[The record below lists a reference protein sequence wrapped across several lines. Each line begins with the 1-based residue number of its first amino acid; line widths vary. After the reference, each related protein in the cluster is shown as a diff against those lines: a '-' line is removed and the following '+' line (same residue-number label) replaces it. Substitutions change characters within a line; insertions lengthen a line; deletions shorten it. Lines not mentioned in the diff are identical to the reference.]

1 MTKPLLIALA
11 ALLLA
16 VGGYVKGSHD
26 KAQKWALSEAKRI
39 QIETQA
45 ALEASED
52 ARKKEQD
59 AIDKLAQKQKEL
71 IYEKENTKLAV
82 SNADNELNRL
92 RQTIANL
99 KHQQSTTTTI
109 SSTSNEAITKSWDVL
124 QQCAE
129 RYAEMGKI
137 ADEQRDELAEW
148 QVYGQVIDEFREA
161 NK

>member
-11 ALLLA
+11 ALFLV
-16 VGGYVKGSHD
+16 VGGYLKGSHD
-26 KAQKWALSEAKRI
+26 KAQKWALSDAKRI

-45 ALEASED
+45 ALKASED

-99 KHQQSTTTTI
+99 KHQQSTT
-109 SSTSNEAITKSWDVL
+109 STSASAPNEATTQSWDL
-124 QQCAE
+124 LEQCSTE
-129 RYAEMGKI
+129 YTEMGKI

-148 QVYGQVIDEFREA
+148 QVYGQVIDEFREV